1 MECIKMK
8 EAGIDICVSI
18 KVKPVFR
25 NRTSG
30 ELKEELER
38 LEIGRVLQHIGAQ
51 QEEAVAQEIL
61 REFENRKELL

>member
-1 MECIKMK
+1 MKCIKMK

-25 NRTSG
+25 KRTSG
-30 ELKEELER
+30 ELKGELER

-51 QEEAVAQEIL
+51 QEETVAQEIV
-61 REFENRKELL
+61 REFEHRKELL